1 VVTAHGGAP
10 AGKAAG
16 KDRARVSVASQPRRP
31 LLSPLAV
38 AWLPV
43 VVIPPILIVDALLEQ
58 AGKPLTVV
66 NVACAFVV
74 CLPLVW
80 RARLNVVALVA
91 LVIAGVILVMAL
103 LHPGQTVVVM
113 PMVALFE
120 LALRGDRR
128 RSWWCALVT
137 VPGVLAGVLP
147 FAAGAGHIAFLVARN
162 LAFCLFAIAAGD
174 VLRSRATAAQQ
185 AVEAREQETLRRVA
199 DERLR
204 IAQEIHDVV
213 AHAMTAINVQA
224 GVAAHLLQRDP
235 GQAHGALR
243 DIKRVSGEALDEL
256 RSTLE
261 VLRDPGQGAALTPTG
276 DLGDLE
282 HLAAGLRAAGVQVAV
297 DVGELGE
304 IAPAVG
310 HAGYRIVQEALTNV
324 ARHSGAAS
332 ARVDVRRDDGSL
344 AIEVSDDG
352 CGAGDALPGNGVSGM
367 RERVRAL
374 GGAMT
379 TGPGED
385 GGWVVTVRL
394 P

>member
-1 VVTAHGGAP
+1 V
-10 AGKAAG
+10 
-16 KDRARVSVASQPRRP
+16 
-31 LLSPLAV
+31 V

-66 NVACAFVV
+66 NVLAAFVV

-80 RARLNVVALVA
+80 RARLGVLPLVGWVV
-91 LVIAGVILVMAL
+91 AGVILIMAL
-103 LHPGQTVVVM
+103 LHPGNTVVVL
-113 PMVALFE
+113 PIWALFD
-120 LALRGDRR
+120 LALHGDRR
-128 RSWWCALVT
+128 RSWWMAAIA

-147 FAAGAGHIAFLVARN
+147 FASGTGHIAALVGRN
-162 LAFCLFAIAAGD
+162 LVLCLLTIAAGD
-174 VLRSRATAAQQ
+174 GVRSRETSARRTTE
-185 AVEAREQETLRRVA
+185 VREQETLRRIA

-204 IAQEIHDVV
+204 IAGEIHDVV

-224 GVAAHLLQRDP
+224 GVAAHLLDRDP

-243 DIKRVSGEALDEL
+243 DIKRVSGEALAEL
-256 RSTLE
+256 RGTLE
-261 VLRDPGQGAALTPTG
+261 VLRDPDREASLHPTG

-282 HLAAGLRAAGVQVAV
+282 QLATGLRAAGLSVELAV
-297 DVGELGE
+297 SELGE
-304 IAPAVG
+304 VSPAVG

-332 ARVDVRRDDGSL
+332 ARVAVRRDDGRL
-344 AIEVSDDG
+344 AIEVADDG
-352 CGAGDALPGNGVSGM
+352 CGADGVPAGNGVAGM

-374 GGAMT
+374 GGEMSS
-379 TGPGED
+379 GPGPD
-385 GGWVVTVRL
+385 GGWVVNVSL